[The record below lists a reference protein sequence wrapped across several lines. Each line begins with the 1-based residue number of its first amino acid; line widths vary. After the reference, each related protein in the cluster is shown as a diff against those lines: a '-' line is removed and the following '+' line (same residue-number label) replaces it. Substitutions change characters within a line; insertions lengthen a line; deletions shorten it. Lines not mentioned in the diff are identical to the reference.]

1 MARIIT
7 TIGGTVAASIGVYS
21 AIVSICFSSSPYY
34 HLAYQQTPSAS
45 INTIMILLD
54 VCGCQGAV
62 GKVPV
67 MFFGC
72 LDHHMLR
79 RM

>member
-21 AIVSICFSSSPYY
+21 AIVSICLSSSPHY
-34 HLAYQQTPSAS
+34 HLAYQQTPSAVT
-45 INTIMILLD
+45 NAIMILLD
-54 VCGCQGAV
+54 AYECQGAV

-67 MFFGC
+67 TFSGC
-72 LDHHMLR
+72 SDHHRLR
-79 RM
+79 RV